1 MVAFIFSL
9 ILLVIGLVIGFILF
23 VYSEEDEQKK
33 VKFSDGM
40 VYDADDIPSKYRY
53 NDNITFERFT
63 ERTVEHPTRKWS
75 AIPFSLGIILFIVLF
90 IVSITASVS
99 TGHTGVQTK
108 FGQVQDGVLD
118 AGLHTKAPWVKV
130 VQMDN
135 RVQKAT
141 VDLSCFSSDIQEV
154 ECRYSVNY
162 QIDKENAQEI
172 YKTIGKEY
180 YDTVIVPN
188 IAESVKTIT
197 AQYTAENLIGNRDEL
212 ASRIEEFLANSLAR
226 YNIKVV
232 STAIEDMDF
241 TDEFTNAVEAKQVAV
256 QNKLKAQTE
265 QEQKTMEA
273 TQQAERSKIEAGA
286 AAEVARIQAEADKTV
301 AEIGADS
308 AEYQGRKEG
317 AIALQRLASIN
328 GWTVLTNENGINELY
343 KADGAQVTAEELK
356 IGTENL
362 MNYYYIQQWDGVL
375 PETIAGADNLM
386 ALLGLGQNP

>member
-9 ILLVIGLVIGFILF
+9 ILLVLGLVSGFILF
-23 VYSEEDEQKK
+23 CYKEEKIKVQVKFPNGFVCDEDEIPNEYRFDYDRERISKK
-33 VKFSDGM
+33 ETTH
-40 VYDADDIPSKYRY
+40 PS
-53 NDNITFERFT
+53 
-63 ERTVEHPTRKWS
+63 RKWS
-75 AIPFSLGIILFIVLF
+75 AIPFSFGVILFIVLF
-90 IVSITASVS
+90 VVSVTASVS

-130 VQMDN
+130 IQMDN

-154 ECRYSVNY
+154 ECKYSVNY

-212 ASRIEEFLANSLAR
+212 ASKIENFLANSLAR

-308 AEYQGRKEG
+308 AEYQGKKEA

>member
-9 ILLVIGLVIGFILF
+9 ILLIAGIIIGTILVA
-23 VYSEEDEQKK
+23 YKEEEDIWQDKIGKAYDKEPLFTPVTK
-33 VKFSDGM
+33 M
-40 VYDADDIPSKYRY
+40 VRKSRPL
-53 NDNITFERFT
+53 
-63 ERTVEHPTRKWS
+63 RKWS
-75 AIPFSLGIILFIVLF
+75 AIPYALGGVLFIVLL
-90 IVSITASVS
+90 IVSVTASVE

-108 FGQVQDGVLD
+108 FGEVQDGVLD
-118 AGLHTKAPWVKV
+118 AGLHTKAPWIKV

-154 ECRYSVNY
+154 ECKYSVNY
-162 QIDKENAQEI
+162 QIDKGNAQQI

-197 AQYTAENLIGNRDEL
+197 AQYTAENLIGNRDGL
-212 ASRIEEFLANSLAR
+212 ATKIEELLSVSLAR
-226 YNIKVV
+226 YNINVV

-265 QEQKTMEA
+265 QEQQTMEA
-273 TQQAERSKIEAGA
+273 TQQAERTKIAASA
-286 AAEVARIQAEADKTV
+286 AAEVAKIQANADKEV

-308 AEYQGRKEG
+308 AEYQGKKEA

-328 GWTVLTNENGINELY
+328 GWTVIANDEGINVLY
-343 KADGAQVTAEELK
+343 KADGTQVTAEELK
-356 IGTENL
+356 VGSQKLID
-362 MNYYYIQQWDGVL
+362 YYYIEQWDGKL
-375 PETIAGADNLM
+375 PETFVGDGDAKTII
-386 ALLGLGQNP
+386 LGGGE